1 VAVVTSISVFSLV
14 VVPPMSALSWASWA
28 SSEQASCRTRA
39 VGVAI
44 IGGAPVIAVHG
55 L

>member
-1 VAVVTSISVFSLV
+1 MKGLIDLQIDSH
-14 VVPPMSALSWASWA
+14 PPAAAPSHDAP
-28 SSEQASCRTRA
+28 RHTRA

-44 IGGAPVIAVHG
+44 IGGAPVVIAVHG